1 MSDIQSL
8 MWTHLFEQNSNAC
21 WITER
26 NGTIVAANRVAI
38 RYAPSSMEDASLNE
52 IFAQDNLQVLRAIS
66 NAQSEL
72 VVRVVNGSGTL
83 QQRVMGEQ
91 IFWELQNH
99 TPQIRNQMQ
108 LTQLGA
114 LSGGLFHA
122 IRNPLTIVQ
131 GRIELL
137 QMLSSDP
144 TLSKN
149 YQTIMEQCVR
159 IGHLLDTTQGITVQ
173 KIQRTQYSLQALL
186 QATFESDIF
195 ENYSSSGQQFVIFN
209 DQSRTRILLEI
220 IKDRMDRHGF
230 IKQIS
235 LSKISHDIHLNI
247 AVDLNQEGWD
257 FWSTLLQIYEKGHG
271 ISQTGS
277 TREQHLQ
284 SLKILIQDCRLGYSL
299 QYGQSITVQ
308 FPAYQIEE
316 GQHKIL
322 IVDDDL
328 DLRETLVELLS
339 MDGFQIVNVNSA
351 EEAIVH
357 INDALDV
364 ILLDVNLTGMSG
376 LDLVEII
383 RVQQPHLLSRIVL
396 ISGLGS
402 VNLPSDILFLQKP
415 FSKRSLNEMI
425 ERVISHRTTV

>member
-1 MSDIQSL
+1 MSNIQDL
-8 MWTHLFEQNSNAC
+8 MWTHLFEDNSNAC

-26 NGTIVAANRVAI
+26 NGEIIATNRVAAQ
-38 RYAPSSMEDASLNE
+38 YAGSLIGGATINE
-52 IFAQDNLQVLRAIS
+52 LFMQDNLQILRAIS
-66 NAQSEL
+66 NSHPE
-72 VVRVVNGSGTL
+72 VVVQVFNGTGTL
-83 QQRVMGEQ
+83 IQRSIGRA
-91 IFWELQNH
+91 ILWELQIH
-99 TPQIRNQMQ
+99 TEQIRTQRQ

-137 QMLSSDP
+137 QMLSADP

-186 QATFESDIF
+186 QGHFGIEMFHAESRT
-195 ENYSSSGQQFVIFN
+195 GQQYVIFN
-209 DQSRTRILLEI
+209 DQSRNRILIDI
-220 IKDRMDRHGF
+220 IKDRLDRHGG
-230 IKQIS
+230 IRQIA
-235 LSKISHDIHLNI
+235 LKKIGQEIHWSIEPDI
-247 AVDLNQEGWD
+247 DQEGWQ
-257 FWSTLLQIYEKGHG
+257 FWATLLQICEQGSSMSH
-271 ISQTGS
+271 TGS

-284 SLKILIQDCRLGYSL
+284 SLKVLIQDCGLGYSF
-299 QYGQSITVQ
+299 QYGHSITFR
-308 FPAYQIEE
+308 FPAYQQEG

-339 MDGFQIVNVNSA
+339 IDGFQIVNVNSA
-351 EEAIVH
+351 EEAMIH
-357 INDALDV
+357 INDDLDV
-364 ILLDVNLTGMSG
+364 ILLDVNLIGMSG
-376 LDLVEII
+376 LELVDILRE
-383 RVQQPHLLSRIVL
+383 QHSSLLPRIVL
-396 ISGLGS
+396 ISGMGS
-402 VNLPSDILFLQKP
+402 VDLPSDVLFLQKP

-425 ERVISHRTTV
+425 DRVISKRSSI

>member
-1 MSDIQSL
+1 VVL
-8 MWTHLFEQNSNAC
+8 
-21 WITER
+21 
-26 NGTIVAANRVAI
+26 NGTGTLKQR
-38 RYAPSSMEDASLNE
+38 SMG
-52 IFAQDNLQVLRAIS
+52 
-66 NAQSEL
+66 
-72 VVRVVNGSGTL
+72 RVVL
-83 QQRVMGEQ
+83 
-91 IFWELQNH
+91 WELQLH
-99 TPQIRNQMQ
+99 TEQIRNQRQ

-186 QATFESDIF
+186 QGHFGSEMFHADSMM
-195 ENYSSSGQQFVIFN
+195 GQQYVIFN
-209 DQSRTRILLEI
+209 DQSRNRILIDI
-220 IKDRMDRHGF
+220 IKDRLERHGS
-230 IKQIS
+230 IKQIA
-235 LSKISHDIHLNI
+235 LSKMGQEIHWSI
-247 AVDLNQEGWD
+247 EPDLDQDGWQ
-257 FWSTLLQIYEKGHG
+257 FWATLLQICEQGSAM
-271 ISQTGS
+271 SQTGS

-284 SLKILIQDCRLGYSL
+284 SLKVLIQDCGLGYAF
-299 QYGQSITVQ
+299 QYGRSITFR
-308 FPAYQIEE
+308 FPAYQQDD

-351 EEAIVH
+351 EEAMIH
-357 INDALDV
+357 INDDLDV
-364 ILLDVNLTGMSG
+364 ILLDVNLMGMSG
-376 LDLVEII
+376 LELVDILREK
-383 RVQQPHLLSRIVL
+383 QPRLLSRIIL
-396 ISGLGS
+396 ISGMGS
-402 VNLPSDILFLQKP
+402 VSLPSDVLFLQKP

-425 ERVISHRTTV
+425 DRVISNRSSM